1 VEISVKLFGGLR
13 SYLPPNSSFNGCR
26 VSIDDD
32 ANLTTLLQQLP
43 IPGDKPYLVIVNDEK
58 VAKENYDTILIDA
71 SDDVVLLPPIKGG

>member
-1 VEISVKLFGGLR
+1 
-13 SYLPPNSSFNGCR
+13 
-26 VSIDDD
+26 
-32 ANLTTLLQQLP
+32 LP